1 MTRFSGKVV
10 IVTGGASG
18 IGEATAAR
26 FAAEGALV
34 TVADRNAPAALPPGA
49 IFVRTDVTDEAQVEA
64 MVADTVKQRGKLDC
78 IVNNAGIG
86 TAQPTASM
94 PRETWETIFAVNSTG
109 VFLCSKAAIPQL
121 EATRGNVV
129 NVASISGLAGD
140 FQMTAYNASKGA
152 VVNFTRALAMEC
164 GELGIRV
171 NSVCPGVIAT
181 PLAAGILANA
191 SVREDWEQ
199 RVPLHRLGQPED
211 VAAAITFL
219 ASDDASYINGHNLVV
234 DGGITAH
241 TGQPNVFNA
250 RMLRQ
255 QAAGD

>member
-10 IVTGGASG
+10 IVTGAASG
-18 IGEATAAR
+18 IGAATAAR

-34 TVADRNAPAALPPGA
+34 TVSDLNEPASLPGGA
-49 IFVRTDVTDEAQVEA
+49 IFLRADVTDEAQVQA
-64 MVADTVKQRGKLDC
+64 MIAETVNRRGKLDC

-86 TAQPTASM
+86 TALPTASL
-94 PRETWETIFAVNSTG
+94 PLESWERTFAVNSTG
-109 VFLCSKAAIPQL
+109 VFLCSKAAIPHL
-121 EATRGNVV
+121 EPTRGNIV

-164 GELGIRV
+164 GELGVRV
-171 NSVCPGVIAT
+171 NSVCPGVIVT
-181 PLAAGILANA
+181 PLAAGILENA
-191 SVREDWEQ
+191 QVREDWEE

-211 VAAAITFL
+211 VAGAIAFL

-250 RMLRQ
+250 RMLRAQ
-255 QAAGD
+255 GHAG